1 MSETQETRS
10 SAYAILEA
18 AGYSLT
24 PIGKGNR
31 VVMKVQ
37 KGGST
42 FDALVKTASLGNAM
56 VKTSS
61 GDPDTA
67 KISGFGGDTSHV
79 IFAVG
84 GRRGRVDAYLVPSIE
99 AEEAFRKAQRDYLPE
114 HPNAVK
120 NTTWVIYFGSNGDAG
135 ANGYANK
142 WAKYRIVPDGGPSA
156 AGQDAPERTDP
167 AEPGKLTIA
176 EAKRLLALSL
186 GVRPEDVKISI
197 NA

>member
-1 MSETQETRS
+1 MSDTQETRS

-18 AGYSLT
+18 AGYRLT
-24 PIGKGNR
+24 PLGKGNR
-31 VVMKVQ
+31 VIMKVE
-37 KGGST
+37 KDGKT

-67 KISGFGGDTSHV
+67 QVSGFSGDTSHV

-84 GRRGRVDAYLVPSIE
+84 GRHGRVDAYLVPSVE
-99 AEEAFRKAQRDYLPE
+99 AENAFRSAQRDYLLN
-114 HPNAVK
+114 HPSAAN

-135 ANGYANK
+135 ANGYAKK
-142 WAKYRIVPDGGPSA
+142 WSTYRVVPNESPAIVQSAIEQAGPA
-156 AGQDAPERTDP
+156 D
-167 AEPGKLTIA
+167 PGKLTIS

-197 NA
+197 SA